1 MMKYETLYV
10 YVLAAQR
17 INAFYFKANILGLP
31 VRENYK
37 FVI

>member
-1 MMKYETLYV
+1 MKYETLYV
-10 YVLAAQR
+10 YVLVAQR
-17 INAFYFKANILGLP
+17 INAFYFKGNILGLP

>member
-10 YVLAAQR
+10 YVLATQR
-17 INAFYFKANILGLP
+17 INAFYFKGNILGLQ

-37 FVI
+37 FVM